1 MSARVI
7 LICEETL
14 DQLFYYGKY
23 RVVETWMDDHRHY
36 FYASNFI
43 YPFKRVEL
51 DEKERASLREHKAL
65 RLVPYD

>member
-1 MSARVI
+1 
-7 LICEETL
+7 
-14 DQLFYYGKY
+14 
-23 RVVETWMDDHRHY
+23 MDDHRHY